1 MSKHSAFVKG
11 AAILAVAGIGVR
23 FVGAAM
29 RILLAA
35 IIGDEGIGLYQM
47 AYPVYSSLLAI
58 STAGIPVAVSKL
70 VSENIALRDFREAA
84 RVFRIAMVILSLTGL
99 VIALLLFF
107 GAEIM
112 AERIVKE
119 PRAVYPIM
127 AIAPAIFFVT
137 IMSAI
142 RGFFQGQQKML
153 PTAASQVVEQVGRVA
168 VSLALALWLLPV
180 GLEFAAAGAAAGA
193 VGGGIL
199 GLFLLVILYFRERPN
214 FQRAMKRQRGHNP
227 ALYSQIVKRIFAL
240 AIPIT
245 FGSLIM
251 PLSTMIDLAVV
262 PRQLQAAGF
271 TAERATALYG
281 QLTGMA
287 SSVIYFPNVVTLAL
301 SMSLVPAISEAYVL
315 RQSSLIRS
323 RTALAVKLTMLFC
336 LPAAVGLF
344 ILAEPITLLLFKN
357 AEAGYP
363 LAVSSWSVIPLCLYV
378 STTGIIQGLG
388 RTVIPVLN
396 MVYGGLVKT
405 VLAWYLTAVPALH
418 VGGAAFASVAGMGV
432 AAVLNLYYVARYT
445 GWRFK
450 IGELLLLPG
459 LAAAVM
465 AAAVYLAGGMAARF
479 AGPYLSPSMTNG
491 VATLSAIFIGIVVYG
506 LGLLV
511 TGGLRG
517 DELALVPRLGPHLVR
532 IASRLRLLRR

>member
-35 IIGDEGIGLYQM
+35 IFGDEGIGLYQM

-107 GAEIM
+107 GAEIV

-142 RGFFQGQQKML
+142 RGFFQGQQKMI
-153 PTAASQVVEQVGRVA
+153 PTAASQVVEQIGRVA

-214 FQRAMKRQRGHNP
+214 FQRAMKCQRGHNP

-465 AAAVYLAGGMAARF
+465 AVAVYLAYGMAARF

-491 VATLSAIFIGIVVYG
+491 VATLSAIFIGMVVYG

>member
-142 RGFFQGQQKML
+142 RGFFQGQQKMI

-214 FQRAMKRQRGHNP
+214 FQRAMKCQRGHNP

>member
-1 MSKHSAFVKG
+1 VSNHSSFVKG
-11 AAILAVAGIGVR
+11 AAILAVAGVGVR

-29 RILLAA
+29 RIILAA

-84 RVFRIAMVILSLTGL
+84 RVFRIAMAILALTGL
-99 VIALLLFF
+99 VIALLLGF

-142 RGFFQGQQKML
+142 RGFFQGQQKMI

-199 GLFLLVILYFRERPN
+199 GLILLVVLYFRNRPN
-214 FQRAMKRQRGHNP
+214 FQRMMRRQRRHSP
-227 ALYSQIVKRIFAL
+227 ALYGQIVKRIFGL

-251 PLSTMIDLAVV
+251 PLITMIDLAVV

-301 SMSLVPAISEAYVL
+301 SMSLVPAISEAFTL
-315 RQSSLIRS
+315 RQSSLILN
-323 RTALAVKLTMLFC
+323 RTAIAVKLTMLFC
-336 LPAAVGLF
+336 LPAAAGLF
-344 ILAEPITLLLFKN
+344 MLAEPITILLFSN

-378 STTGIIQGLG
+378 STTGIMQGLG
-388 RTVIPVLN
+388 RPVIPVLN

-418 VGGAAFASVAGMGV
+418 VGGAAFASVAGMAV

-450 IGELLLLPG
+450 TGELLFLPG
-459 LAAAVM
+459 LAAAAM
-465 AAAVYLAGGMAARF
+465 AAAVYLTNGMVFRVAGQH
-479 AGPYLSPSMTNG
+479 LSPSMANG
-491 VATLSAIFIGIVVYG
+491 IATVTAIFFGMAVYG
-506 LGLLV
+506 LALLV
-511 TGGLRG
+511 SGGLRR
-517 DELALVPRLGPHLVR
+517 DELELVPKIGSLLVR